1 MRKLV
6 IVPCFTIL
14 AFYLSILVFSQF
26 ATSSIDPGDAATII
40 GNMTSNNIKQSQQP
54 INSSQSSGTNG
65 SSIFNNNT
73 HQINQTVRMAVNNT

>member
-1 MRKLV
+1 MRKLL

-14 AFYLSILVFSQF
+14 VFYLSILIFSQF

-54 INSSQSSGTNG
+54 IISNQSLGTNG
-65 SSIFNNNT
+65 SSILGNNT
-73 HQINQTVRMAVNNT
+73 HQINQTDRIAVNNT